1 MTAKLWRPSWYW
13 PTAASKEW
21 YREHSYGQ
29 SEIEGS
35 LGPVRV
41 VKACLGTLWL
51 RPQIRR
57 DSGQILQMIIITL
70 QALILKLT
78 SLNRTC
84 TSSKPIMQLTKT
96 IFSDSAI
103 LIEKNTAGNQLCVG
117 KKILFFI
124 TILISFEDVILLW
137 FVPSMSIRSC

>member
-1 MTAKLWRPSWYW
+1 
-13 PTAASKEW
+13 
-21 YREHSYGQ
+21 
-29 SEIEGS
+29 
-35 LGPVRV
+35 
-41 VKACLGTLWL
+41 
-51 RPQIRR
+51 
-57 DSGQILQMIIITL
+57 
-70 QALILKLT
+70 
-78 SLNRTC
+78 
-84 TSSKPIMQLTKT
+84 MQLTKT